1 MWILDIEVVANSSS
15 ISGDV
20 MLMMDEETLTYL
32 MFVLES
38 YRICRW
44 KINKA
49 CRLLS
54 IPVREREKRYSHN
67 ERLLNMHGPAQGCS
81 PMRSRPNLAYFFEE
95 EFVHLPL
102 PLMDHRTLSPPV

>member
-44 KINKA
+44 KNKQGMQTIEY
-49 CRLLS
+49 S
-54 IPVREREKRYSHN
+54 SKRK
-67 ERLLNMHGPAQGCS
+67 G
-81 PMRSRPNLAYFFEE
+81 EE
-95 EFVHLPL
+95 VQPQ
-102 PLMDHRTLSPPV
+102 

>member
-32 MFVLES
+32 MFGALCLCWKVIE
-38 YRICRW
+38 YADG

-67 ERLLNMHGPAQGCS
+67 ERLLNMHGPAQG
-81 PMRSRPNLAYFFEE
+81 
-95 EFVHLPL
+95 
-102 PLMDHRTLSPPV
+102 